1 MKGFIDMPKWKY
13 KLLIKNTLDRPLKL
27 DSLRIPYGKK
37 EDVSANIPAK
47 SEGICAVYS
56 PAGKPVGLEFY
67 ATFSDVHKPNED
79 PYGSFTVYVDMPY
92 WKHANKGTCTTTGI
106 MKVDGFQK
114 VPDGNHDFENSVIVT
129 TTI

>member
-1 MKGFIDMPKWKY
+1 MSKWQY

-27 DSLRIPYGKK
+27 DSLRRLYGK
-37 EDVSANIPAK
+37 EGGITRIIPPMG
-47 SEGICAVYS
+47 EGVCTIYS
-56 PAGKPVGLEFY
+56 PSGKSSGIEFY
-67 ATFSDVHKPNED
+67 ATYSDVYKSGEY

-106 MKVDGFQK
+106 IKVDGFQK
-114 VPDGNHDFENSVIVT
+114 VPNGNHDFENSIIVT